1 MISGGNSECICR
13 GALSSLSFHRIFRL
27 ATLFLLRIVSSFCQL
42 VRCGLPPSVGQSE
55 ATAAMQQSETAI
67 KPQICRMTKRFLNQ
81 IRRNMRNTIAPI
93 YRQRK
98 ELAWKGNWPQK
109 AQKAQKKTM
118 QVFLCL
124 LCFLWLIPPFQNA
137 AICADKY

>member
-1 MISGGNSECICR
+1 MISGGKSECICR
-13 GALSSLSFHRIFRL
+13 GALSSLSFQRIFRL
-27 ATLFLLRIVSSFCQL
+27 ATLFLLRMVSSFCQL

-98 ELAWKGNWPQK
+98 ELAWKGNCPQK
-109 AQKAQKKTM
+109 EQKEQKDN
-118 QVFLCL
+118 VGLFV
-124 LCFLWLIPPFQNA
+124 PFVPFVANSP
-137 AICADKY
+137 